1 MLTSVNFT
9 PLLDRMKVN
18 AALSFGKILI
28 NVHKLLTQL
37 SKISSHALITI
48 GLPNKLF

>member
-9 PLLDRMKVN
+9 TLLGRMKVN
-18 AALSFGKILI
+18 TALSFDKVLI
-28 NVHKLLTQL
+28 NVHKLLIQL